1 VFDLRKGK
9 DMSKSEI
16 YAKRDGIAITTEM
29 RGYGG
34 RYCERPVYLVPCQK
48 CGTKLRKVTYNPSKE
63 YLCDYCKLEKKRKEE
78 AIEQEIWDLIKTPKE
93 QTFDKA
99 VAKLYKQVK
108 NFDSYKEAI
117 EIAKKRTERYDSI
130 PEVLVA
136 IELIKLGYSI
146 IPQQKVGRYRVD
158 FAIPAEKLI
167 IEVDGGLYHPNGPK
181 AGRDGDIQLSLGL
194 DWKILH
200 IPAEWISNHIK
211 MLKKV
216 IIAGTSDNR
225 EK

>member
-1 VFDLRKGK
+1 
-9 DMSKSEI
+9 MSQSDIFAEK
-16 YAKRDGIAITTEM
+16 DGIEVVRHYGLTT
-29 RGYGG
+29 
-34 RYCERPVYLVPCQK
+34 YLVPCK
-48 CGTKLRKVTYNPSKE
+48 RCGKIVSRRTYNP
-63 YLCDYCKLEKKRKEE
+63 KRKNLCEYCELVYERKCE

-108 NFDSYKEAI
+108 NFDSYEEAI

-200 IPAEWISNHIK
+200 IPADWISNHIK

>member
-1 VFDLRKGK
+1 
-9 DMSKSEI
+9 MSQSDI
-16 YAKRDGIAITTEM
+16 FAKKDGIEVV
-29 RGYGG
+29 RHYGLAT
-34 RYCERPVYLVPCQK
+34 YLVPCK
-48 CGTKLRKVTYNPSKE
+48 RCGKIVRRRTYNP
-63 YLCDYCKLEKKRKEE
+63 KRKNLCEYCELVYERKCE

-146 IPQQKVGRYRVD
+146 IPQQRVGRYRVD

-181 AGRDGDIQLSLGL
+181 AGRDGDIQVSLGL
-194 DWKILH
+194 DW
-200 IPAEWISNHIK
+200 
-211 MLKKV
+211 
-216 IIAGTSDNR
+216 
-225 EK
+225 